1 MGNVTLLAAV
11 LKMNCDDENFL
22 FFNLWWTA
30 KTLRQKKCPYPLKIP
45 QGNSMSQ
52 LVEFLPVLVFFL
64 VYQWTDMVTA
74 TMALMASMSLF
85 CLMEWMIRRKLT
97 RARLLAL
104 VLVLLFGSATVLT
117 RNALFIQWKPTILQW
132 ILAVVFLGSHVV
144 GGGKVLIRRLMENNV
159 TLPDPIWIRLNLA
172 WVGFFLLSGALNL
185 FVAWSFSEEI
195 WVRFKLFGLMG
206 LTIIFALL
214 QGAYMIRHVQE
225 NKPGE

>member
-1 MGNVTLLAAV
+1 
-11 LKMNCDDENFL
+11 
-22 FFNLWWTA
+22 
-30 KTLRQKKCPYPLKIP
+30 
-45 QGNSMSQ
+45 MSQ

-85 CLMEWMIRRKLT
+85 CLMEWMVRRKLT

-132 ILAVVFLGSHVV
+132 ILAVAFLGSHVV

-159 TLPDPIWIRLNLA
+159 TLPDAIWIRLNLA
-172 WVGFFLLSGALNL
+172 WVVFFLLSGAMNL
-185 FVAWSFSEEI
+185 YVAWSFSEEI

-214 QGAYMIRHVQE
+214 QGAYMIRHAQE